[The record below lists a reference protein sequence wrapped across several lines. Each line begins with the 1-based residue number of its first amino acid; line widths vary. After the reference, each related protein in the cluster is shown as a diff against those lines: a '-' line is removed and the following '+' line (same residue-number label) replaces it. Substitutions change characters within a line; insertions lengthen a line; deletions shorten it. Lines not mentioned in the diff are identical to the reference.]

1 MYLIVNNFNH
11 FIQEFSRKHTK
22 RMIHQQKIQTLCFL
36 NPDNI
41 LMKKIPVFIP
51 LDLLNPQAA
60 KMDQIYMFL
69 MIILIAVSTIILY
82 VQLANHLLMQLIFV
96 SSSIE
101 IVFIHEQK
109 MLLILVFLSSF
120 QNSELALIQ
129 RFVDV
134 KLNKLVK
141 QQTRFFPDGL
151 IGSSNHLKI

>member
-1 MYLIVNNFNH
+1 MFLIVNNFSH
-11 FIQEFSRKHTK
+11 FIQEFLKKHIK
-22 RMIHQQKIQTLCFL
+22 KIIHQQKIQILCSL
-36 NPDNI
+36 SLVNTQ
-41 LMKKIPVFIP
+41 MKKIPMFIP
-51 LDLLNPQAA
+51 LDLLNPQVER
-60 KMDQIYMFL
+60 MDQIYMFL